1 MPGKQVMIRLEKN
14 LRKKTDN
21 GSTCNLFPR
30 LVHPEGKDFMVHL
43 LPGCVSRIQGYRYHI
58 RAVSLRVPFT
68 HHTRPGPARHSV
80 SRSVASYVAPSL
92 IPFTPSEAR

>member
-30 LVHPEGKDFMVHL
+30 LVHPVGSFLD
-43 LPGCVSRIQGYRYHI
+43 
-58 RAVSLRVPFT
+58 
-68 HHTRPGPARHSV
+68 
-80 SRSVASYVAPSL
+80 
-92 IPFTPSEAR
+92 